1 MVEIQPLNCS
11 NRFFS
16 FFSSPS
22 NVNQVRQ
29 FNIVGLVRGVPL
41 FPFSH
46 GAVMTC
52 QHGGSWETFY
62 IFAYC
67 GGVVEIQ
74 PLNCSNRFFFRS
86 PSNVNQVRQF
96 NIVGLVRGVP
106 LLPFSHGAVMTCQ
119 HGGSWETCYIFAYLK

>member
-1 MVEIQPLNCS
+1 MVVLGKHVTFLLVVVEWLKS
-11 NRFFS
+11 NHSTAQIDF

-46 GAVMTC
+46 GAVMSC
-52 QHGGSWETFY
+52 QHGGSSETCY

-74 PLNCSNRFFFRS
+74 PLNCSNR
-86 PSNVNQVRQF
+86 
-96 NIVGLVRGVP
+96 
-106 LLPFSHGAVMTCQ
+106 
-119 HGGSWETCYIFAYLK
+119 YIF

>member
-1 MVEIQPLNCS
+1 MLHFCLSQIDI
-11 NRFFS
+11 

-52 QHGGSWETFY
+52 QHGGSWVHFCLLWHTEVPRVGCHAPTVGTY
-62 IFAYC
+62 GKLRQPHIEVLQAYDR
-67 GGVVEIQ
+67 
-74 PLNCSNRFFFRS
+74 PLDRGSTA
-86 PSNVNQVRQF
+86 PSTPYN
-96 NIVGLVRGVP
+96 
-106 LLPFSHGAVMTCQ
+106 S
-119 HGGSWETCYIFAYLK
+119 GSTRLAQGPP